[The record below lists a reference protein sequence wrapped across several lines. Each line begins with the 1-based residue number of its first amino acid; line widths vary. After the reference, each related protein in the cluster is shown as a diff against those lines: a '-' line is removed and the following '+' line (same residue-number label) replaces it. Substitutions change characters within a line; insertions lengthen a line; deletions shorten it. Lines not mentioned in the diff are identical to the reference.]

1 MAEQSTRSA
10 DEPTSEVL
18 PTVGLVMLLGAV
30 MGSVGALVALSQGNA
45 SLAGVLGAVVALSFV
60 VSLVCFFSDSNRV
73 ADTPLPFPSWFR
85 TAADGA
91 TELSPAR

>member
-1 MAEQSTRSA
+1 MAERNTWTP

-18 PTVGLVMLLGAV
+18 PTVGLVTLLGAV
-30 MGSVGALVALSQGNA
+30 MGAVGALVVLSQGNTP
-45 SLAGVLGAVVALSFV
+45 LAGVLGVIVALSFV

-91 TELSPAR
+91 AELSPVR